1 MAVRRNSTQPADA
14 LGGET
19 SERAEVVAA
28 LDTAT
33 LAPETTLAP
42 EIVPAAA
49 RDWPSDDVALLP
61 EALRSHGLND
71 ALIQRLTKLAAA
83 PQHPARAVD
92 RLAIALGAQ
101 LNFFALEEARQKPML
116 LCGPAGA
123 GVSTIA
129 TKLAAPY
136 AENEILVISAGT
148 PSPEKTARLTEELEA
163 LDLPLT
169 AAPDAAALQRAVAQA
184 AGRKVVIDASGQ
196 SPLGRNQLQEFARAA
211 DAAGMLIMPATLQD
225 ADAASLAKAAS
236 TLGIGRMIVTYCDT
250 ARYLGPVLNAADA
263 TKLALVGASV
273 TPHFAFG
280 LRALGPENL
289 ARRMIAA
296 ALQIERWRVM
306 PL

>member
-1 MAVRRNSTQPADA
+1 MAVRRDSTQPADE

-19 SERAEVVAA
+19 SERAEAVAA
-28 LDTAT
+28 PDTAI
-33 LAPETTLAP
+33 LAPATT
-42 EIVPAAA
+42 PAS
-49 RDWPSDDVALLP
+49 DWPSDDAALLP
-61 EALRSHGLND
+61 DALRSHGLDD

-101 LNFFALEEARQKPML
+101 LNFFSLEEARQKPML
-116 LCGPAGA
+116 LCGPSGA
-123 GVSTIA
+123 GVSSIA

-136 AENEILVISAGT
+136 ADNEILVISAGAQA
-148 PSPEKTARLTEELEA
+148 PEKIGRLTEELEA

-169 AAPDAAALQRAVAQA
+169 AAPDPAALQRAVAHA

-196 SPLGRNQLQEFARAA
+196 SPLGRNQLQEFVRAA
-211 DAAGMLIMPATLQD
+211 DAAAVLVMPATLQD
-225 ADAASLAKAAS
+225 GQARSLAKAAS
-236 TLGIGRMIVTYCDT
+236 TLGIGRVIVTQFDT
-250 ARYLGPVLNAADA
+250 TRYLGPVLNGVDAA
-263 TKLALVGASV
+263 KLALVGASV

-289 ARRMIAA
+289 ARRVIAA

>member
-1 MAVRRNSTQPADA
+1 MAVRRNSTQPAEE

-19 SERAEVVAA
+19 SERGDTAPA
-28 LDTAT
+28 LETAT
-33 LAPETTLAP
+33 LTPET
-42 EIVPAAA
+42 VSAA
-49 RDWPSDDVALLP
+49 RDWPSDEDALLP
-61 EALRSHGLND
+61 DALRSHGLGN
-71 ALIQRLTKLAAA
+71 ALSERLVKLAIA
-83 PQHPARAVD
+83 PQHTARAVD

-101 LNFFALEEARQKPML
+101 LNFFALEDARQKPML
-116 LCGPAGA
+116 LCGPTGA

-136 AENEILVISAGT
+136 AENEILVISAGA
-148 PSPEKTARLTEELEA
+148 PAPEKTARLAEELEA

-225 ADAASLAKAAS
+225 AEAASLAKAA
-236 TLGIGRMIVTYCDT
+236 TALGVGRMILTHFDT

-263 TKLALVGASV
+263 AKLALVGASV

-289 ARRMIAA
+289 ARRLIAA
-296 ALQIERWRVM
+296 AVHAERWRVM